1 MSSSNFVEVTSPTHF
16 QELLSK
22 DLNRVSVIN
31 FWAPW
36 AEPCKQMNEVA
47 KELAVKY
54 PAALFLQV
62 EAEEQS
68 DISESFDIE
77 AVPSFIILR
86 GHTLLNRISG
96 ADAAGLTQAVA
107 THASSPHYNP
117 LSRTDNAPAK
127 APTVV
132 PSGVGE
138 HEETPEQL
146 NDRLRKLMNQDTVVL
161 FMKGTPEAPRC
172 GFSRRIS
179 ALLKEKHVP
188 FSHFDILS
196 DESVRQGLKAL
207 NDWPTF
213 PQLIVKGELVG
224 GLDIV
229 QEMVDSGEFDEL
241 IA

>member
-1 MSSSNFVEVTSPTHF
+1 V
-16 QELLSK
+16 Q
-22 DLNRVSVIN
+22 
-31 FWAPW
+31 
-36 AEPCKQMNEVA
+36 
-47 KELAVKY
+47 
-54 PAALFLQV
+54 
-62 EAEEQS
+62 
-68 DISESFDIE
+68 
-77 AVPSFIILR
+77 

-196 DESVRQGLKAL
+196 DESVRQGMFLLLWHPK
-207 NDWPTF
+207 NKIHD
-213 PQLIVKGELVG
+213 V
-224 GLDIV
+224 
-229 QEMVDSGEFDEL
+229 
-241 IA
+241 